1 MLLCVAAMTV
11 NAQVALMGIG
21 HSNRYDDGDQMKS
34 KYVGYNSSL
43 QKSIF
48 VVDQSIYSMNW
59 DGSALSSPVKKPA
72 VNISDFYS
80 NGQFTDNNKALWA
93 NNFNMM
99 YGNSGAVY
107 VNGKLVTVMSRD
119 ESSTVDE
126 ELFAVRKWDAK
137 TGNLLSSEIRPKSNC
152 LESAGMSYNP
162 VDGKVYGLFY
172 MTGNQLPDEITSDP
186 EYFTDQDDDMTD
198 GDAGYALCTIDL
210 ATMKVTP
217 ITKGLY
223 Y

>member
-43 QKSIF
+43 QKPIF

-93 NNFNMM
+93 SNFNMM

-126 ELFAVRKWDAK
+126 ELFTVRKWDAK

-172 MTGNQLPDEITSDP
+172 LTGNQLPDEITSDP

-198 GDAGYALCTIDL
+198 GDAGYALCTIEFPVTTASS
-210 ATMKVTP
+210 ATLTEN
-217 ITKGLY
+217 
-223 Y
+223 